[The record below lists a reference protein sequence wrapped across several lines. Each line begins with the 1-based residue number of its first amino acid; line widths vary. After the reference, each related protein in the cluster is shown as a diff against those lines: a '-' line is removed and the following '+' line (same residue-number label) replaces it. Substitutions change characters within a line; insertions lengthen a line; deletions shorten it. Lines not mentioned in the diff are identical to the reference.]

1 MDCGHRI
8 SKAWTNGETT
18 IKAVRF
24 LVDPEPDYVERDDA
38 RT

>member
-1 MDCGHRI
+1 MDGGHRI
-8 SKAWTNGETT
+8 SKAWINGETT

-24 LVDPEPDYVERDDA
+24 TVDPEPDYIEWDEA